1 MQKKEKLKALIML
14 EDGTHFWGYSFTGPG
29 ETFGEIVF
37 NTGMTGYQEILT
49 DPSYYGQIVAMTY
62 PLIGTYGVNDE
73 DMESARI
80 QVAGFII
87 REYQPYFSNYRAKKS
102 LGDWLK
108 EQGILGIEGVD
119 TRALT
124 RHIRNYGAMKG
135 GMTTETLDP
144 KKFLEK
150 VKASPDYVGR
160 DLVKFVTSPKPYY
173 YGPEGFDFNCQSF
186 KNKAQYRVAV
196 LDCGLK
202 YNQLRLMV
210 QRGAECLVFPAD
222 TPAEKIL
229 AEDPHG
235 IFLSNGP
242 GDPSAIPYVVETVKK
257 LLGKRPIFGICLG
270 HQVLGQALSATTYK
284 LRFGHRGINHPVLN
298 LLNGRVEIT
307 SQNHGFCVRAEELPK
322 DVIITHINLNDN
334 TLEGIYAPDLKAFS
348 VQYHPENAP
357 GPWDSL
363 YLFDSFFKLM
373 RGENENLF
381 S

>member
-1 MQKKEKLKALIML
+1 MKKERLKALIML

-49 DPSYYGQIVAMTY
+49 DPSYYGQIVTMTY

-80 QVAGFII
+80 QVAGFIV
-87 REYQPYFSNYRAKKS
+87 REYQPYFSNYRAKRS

-150 VKASPDYVGR
+150 VKESPDYVGR

-202 YNQLRLMV
+202 YNQLRLMA

-242 GDPSAIPYVVETVKK
+242 GDPSALPYVVETVKN

-270 HQVLGQALSATTYK
+270 HQILGQALSATTYK

-373 RGENENLF
+373 RGEDENLF

>member
-1 MQKKEKLKALIML
+1 MKKERLKALIML

-49 DPSYYGQIVAMTY
+49 DPSYYGQIVTMTY

-80 QVAGFII
+80 QVAGFIV
-87 REYQPYFSNYRAKKS
+87 REYQPYFSNYRAKRS

-108 EQGILGIEGVD
+108 EQVLLGIEGVD

-150 VKASPDYVGR
+150 VRESPDYVGR
-160 DLVKFVTSPKPYY
+160 DLVKFVTSRKPYY

-202 YNQLRLMV
+202 YNQLRLMF

-242 GDPSAIPYVVETVKK
+242 GDPSALPYVVETVKN

-270 HQVLGQALSATTYK
+270 HQILGQALSATTYK

-373 RGENENLF
+373 RGEDENLF

>member
-1 MQKKEKLKALIML
+1 MKKERLKALIML

-49 DPSYYGQIVAMTY
+49 DPSYYGQIVTMTY

-80 QVAGFII
+80 QVAGFIV
-87 REYQPYFSNYRAKKS
+87 REYQPYFSNYRAKRS

-150 VKASPDYVGR
+150 VKESPDYVGR

-186 KNKAQYRVAV
+186 KKKAQYRVAV

-202 YNQLRLMV
+202 YNQLRLMA

-242 GDPSAIPYVVETVKK
+242 GDPSALPYVVETVKN

-270 HQVLGQALSATTYK
+270 HQILGQALSATTYK

-363 YLFDSFFKLM
+363 YLFDSFFKLI
-373 RGENENLF
+373 RGEDENLF

>member
-1 MQKKEKLKALIML
+1 MKKERLKALIML

-49 DPSYYGQIVAMTY
+49 DPSYYGQIVTMTY

-80 QVAGFII
+80 QVAGFIV
-87 REYQPYFSNYRAKKS
+87 REYQPYFSNYRARRS

-150 VKASPDYVGR
+150 VKESPDYVGR

-242 GDPSAIPYVVETVKK
+242 GDPSALPYVVETAKN

-270 HQVLGQALSATTYK
+270 HQILGQALSATTYK

-373 RGENENLF
+373 RGEDENLF

>member
-1 MQKKEKLKALIML
+1 MKKERLKALIML

-49 DPSYYGQIVAMTY
+49 DPSYFGQIVTMTY

-73 DMESARI
+73 DMESSRI
-80 QVAGFII
+80 QVAGFIV
-87 REYQPYFSNYRAKKS
+87 REYQPYFSNYRAKRS

-108 EQGILGIEGVD
+108 EQGLLGIEGVD

-150 VKASPDYVGR
+150 VKGSPDYVGR
-160 DLVKFVTSPKPYY
+160 DLVKFVTSRKPYY

-242 GDPSAIPYVVETVKK
+242 GDPSALPYVVETVKN

-270 HQVLGQALSATTYK
+270 HQILGQALSATTYK

-373 RGENENLF
+373 RGEDENLF

>member
-1 MQKKEKLKALIML
+1 MKKEKLKALIML

-49 DPSYYGQIVAMTY
+49 DPSYYGQIVTMTY

-80 QVAGFII
+80 QVAGFIV
-87 REYQPYFSNYRAKKS
+87 REYQPYFSNYRAKRS

-150 VKASPDYVGR
+150 VKESPDYVGR

-242 GDPSAIPYVVETVKK
+242 GDPSALPYVVETVKN

-270 HQVLGQALSATTYK
+270 HQILGQALSATTYK

-373 RGENENLF
+373 RGEDENLF

>member
-1 MQKKEKLKALIML
+1 MKKERLKALIML

-49 DPSYYGQIVAMTY
+49 DPSYFGQIVTMTY

-80 QVAGFII
+80 QVAGFIV
-87 REYQPYFSNYRAKKS
+87 REYQPYFSNYRAKRS

-150 VKASPDYVGR
+150 VKESPDYVGR
-160 DLVKFVTSPKPYY
+160 DLVKFVTTRKPYY
-173 YGPEGFDFNCQSF
+173 YEPEGFDFNCQSF

-202 YNQLRLMV
+202 YNQLRLMA

-242 GDPSAIPYVVETVKK
+242 GDPSALPYVVETVKK
-257 LLGKRPIFGICLG
+257 LLGNRPIFGICLG
-270 HQVLGQALSATTYK
+270 HQILGQALSATTYK

-373 RGENENLF
+373 RGEDENLF

>member
-1 MQKKEKLKALIML
+1 MKKERLKALIML

-37 NTGMTGYQEILT
+37 NTGMTGYQEVLT
-49 DPSYYGQIVAMTY
+49 DPSYYGQIVTMTY

-80 QVAGFII
+80 QVAGFIV
-87 REYQPYFSNYRAKKS
+87 REYQPYFSNFRAKKS

-135 GMTTETLDP
+135 GITTETLDP

-150 VKASPDYVGR
+150 VKESPDYVGR

-173 YGPEGFDFNCQSF
+173 YGPEGFDFDCQSF

-242 GDPSAIPYVVETVKK
+242 GDPSALPYVVETVKN

-270 HQVLGQALSATTYK
+270 HQLLGQALSATTYK

-348 VQYHPENAP
+348 VQFHPENAP

-373 RGENENLF
+373 RGEDGNLF

>member
-1 MQKKEKLKALIML
+1 MKKERLKALIML

-29 ETFGEIVF
+29 ETFGEVVF

-49 DPSYYGQIVAMTY
+49 DPSYYGQIVTMTY
-62 PLIGTYGVNDE
+62 PLIGTYGINDE

-87 REYQPYFSNYRAKKS
+87 REYQPYFSNYRAKRS

-135 GMTTETLDP
+135 GITTETLDP

-150 VKASPDYVGR
+150 AKESPDYVGR
-160 DLVKFVTSPKPYY
+160 DLVKFVTCSKPYY

-186 KNKAQYRVAV
+186 KHKAHYRVAV

-242 GDPSAIPYVVETVKK
+242 GDPSALPYVVETVKN

-270 HQVLGQALSATTYK
+270 HQILGQALSATTYK

-334 TLEGIYAPDLKAFS
+334 TLEGIYVPDLKAFS

>member
-1 MQKKEKLKALIML
+1 MQKKERLKALIML

-29 ETFGEIVF
+29 ETFGEVVF

-49 DPSYYGQIVAMTY
+49 DPSYYGQIVTMTY

-160 DLVKFVTSPKPYY
+160 DLVKFVTSSKPYY

-270 HQVLGQALSATTYK
+270 HQILGQALSATTYK

>member
-1 MQKKEKLKALIML
+1 MKKEKLKALIML
-14 EDGTHFWGYSFTGPG
+14 EDGTHFWGYSFTGHG

-49 DPSYYGQIVAMTY
+49 DPSYYGQIVTMTY
-62 PLIGTYGVNDE
+62 PLIGTYGINDE

-87 REYQPYFSNYRAKKS
+87 REYQPYFSNYRAKRS

-135 GMTTETLDP
+135 GITTETLDP

-150 VKASPDYVGR
+150 VKESPDYVGR

-242 GDPSAIPYVVETVKK
+242 GDPSALPYVVETVKN

-270 HQVLGQALSATTYK
+270 HQILGQALSATTYK

-373 RGENENLF
+373 RGEDENLF

>member
-1 MQKKEKLKALIML
+1 MQKERLKALIML

-49 DPSYYGQIVAMTY
+49 DPSYYGQIVTMTY

-87 REYQPYFSNYRAKKS
+87 REYQPYFSNYRAKRS

-135 GMTTETLDP
+135 GMTTETLNP

-150 VKASPDYVGR
+150 VKESPDYVGR

-210 QRGAECLVFPAD
+210 QIGAECLVFPAD

-242 GDPSAIPYVVETVKK
+242 GDPSALPYVVETVKN

-270 HQVLGQALSATTYK
+270 HQILGQALSATTYK

-334 TLEGIYAPDLKAFS
+334 TLEGINAPDLKAFS

-363 YLFDSFFKLM
+363 YMFDSFFKLM
-373 RGENENLF
+373 RGEDENLF